1 MSYKVI
7 NYFEDLQDFN
17 HPYKVGDMFPRLG
30 MKVSEA
36 RLKELST
43 SKNRQK
49 KPLIE
54 FVNDVADVQVEKKE
68 KDFSKYMNPPTEEKT
83 YTKTDINRLSTA
95 ELKALAK
102 EQAIDGAED
111 MTGGDLKKVL
121 IEKFGL

>member
-36 RLKELST
+36 RLKELS
-43 SKNRQK
+43 SSNNRRK

-54 FVNDVADVQVEKKE
+54 LVKDVADVQVEENKE
-68 KDFSKYMNPPTEEKT
+68 VEIVQKQPPK
-83 YTKTDINRLSTA
+83 YTKTEINRMPVDELRKLAMSTGVEGADKWTGA
-95 ELKALAK
+95 ELKEYLIAL
-102 EQAIDGAED
+102 
-111 MTGGDLKKVL
+111 M
-121 IEKFGL
+121 GL